1 MQLLLDTHAF
11 LWWLKADPKL
21 GPEAR
26 SVISDGENDV
36 YISAATAW
44 EIAVKRANG
53 SLDAPGDIV
62 DWITRSDFTDL
73 SITVE
78 HAIAAA
84 ELPPHHH
91 DPFDRLL
98 VAQARLEDL
107 TLVAHDREI
116 EKYEVPQL
124 PARE

>member
-1 MQLLLDTHAF
+1 VQLLLDTHAF
-11 LWWLKADPKL
+11 LWWLNADSKL
-21 GPEAR
+21 GLEAR
-26 SVISDGENDV
+26 AAIADAGNDV
-36 YISAATAW
+36 YVSAATAW
-44 EIAVKRANG
+44 EIAVKRAGG

-62 DWITRSDFTDL
+62 DWITRNDFIDL
-73 SITVE
+73 PITVE
-78 HAIAAA
+78 HAIASA

-124 PARE
+124 TARE